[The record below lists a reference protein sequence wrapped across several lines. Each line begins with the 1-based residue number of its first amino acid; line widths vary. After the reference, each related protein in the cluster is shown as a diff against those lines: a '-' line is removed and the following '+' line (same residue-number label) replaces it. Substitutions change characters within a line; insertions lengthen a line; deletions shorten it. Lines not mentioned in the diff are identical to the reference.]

1 MWPFGGL
8 FAGAFTGPDPDT
20 LTIEKAFVDANGTLY
35 GPVGWSANKI
45 SAGQVQV
52 NFGKDCTA
60 DGTAVWCWYH
70 SGTSVPSNEGHVAS
84 LTHSVLGSQ
93 FVNVYIRR
101 ASDGAQ
107 VEQGG
112 FYIYFATGTAATV
125 KRGIVSGSTGLF
137 TGIFGTPSGWS
148 ASRTGTGTYT
158 ITTNETTNLTPFAA
172 ECAFTVQAYG
182 NASQGTGVCWTP
194 ATTNTNAEVET
205 HRTLD
210 GAAQDRDHLAV
221 WIDTTALSA
230 PVAGAQINGA
240 SFIGGQP
247 AGWSS
252 TKLGTGLYDVNIAQG
267 NQPKLPPVQDGLAIM
282 CAGETGF
289 SFGAGVMPQFD
300 GGANVLFEAFRFLD
314 HGPSDYD
321 IFVTTIEGNAP
332 S

>member
-8 FAGAFTGPDPDT
+8 FGAFTAPPPDT
-20 LTIEKAFVDANGTLY
+20 LTIEKAFVSADGTIY
-35 GPVGWSANKI
+35 GPVGWTAQKI
-45 SAGQVQV
+45 TTGQIQV

-60 DGTAVWCWYH
+60 PGTAVWCWYH

-84 LTHSVLGSQ
+84 LTHSVLTSQ

-101 ASDGAQ
+101 CSDGAQ

-125 KRGIVSGSTGLF
+125 KRGIVNGSTGLF
-137 TGIFGTPSGWS
+137 TGIFGTPAGMS
-148 ASRTGTGTYT
+148 ASRTGTGTYQ
-158 ITTNETTNLTPFAA
+158 ITSDGTRNLTPFAA

-182 NASQGTGVCWTP
+182 NASQGTGVCWAP
-194 ATTNTNAEVET
+194 NGVNTIADVET

-210 GAAQDRDHLAV
+210 GAPADRDQLVV
-221 WIDTTALSA
+221 WIDTTALLA
-230 PVAGAQINGA
+230 PTAGAQINGA

-252 TKLGTGLYDVNIAQG
+252 TKIGTGLYDVNIAQG

-282 CAGETGF
+282 CAGDIGF
-289 SFGAGVMPQFD
+289 TSGAGVMPQFD
-300 GGANVLFEAFRFLD
+300 GGANVLFEAFRFSD

-332 S
+332 